1 MEKVEKGEEEE
12 EEEGRIVPH
21 GRTGVR
27 EGREGARLRSSAP
40 ARLVPCPYNTPL
52 LVCTHVEG
60 DCVTDW

>member
-1 MEKVEKGEEEE
+1 MEKGEEEE

-60 DCVTDW
+60 DCGN